1 MYIFD
6 RYKIISYTTNLSQ
19 VITDLK
25 KRILKLYAW
34 SSQHI
39 Q

>member
-6 RYKIISYTTNLSQ
+6 KYKIISYTANLSQ

-25 KRILKLYAW
+25 KRIVKITCLE
-34 SSQHI
+34 
-39 Q
+39 

>member
-25 KRILKLYAW
+25 KRILKIICLE
-34 SSQHI
+34 
-39 Q
+39 

>member
-6 RYKIISYTTNLSQ
+6 KYKIISYTTNLSQ

-25 KRILKLYAW
+25 NEYLKLYA
-34 SSQHI
+34 
-39 Q
+39 